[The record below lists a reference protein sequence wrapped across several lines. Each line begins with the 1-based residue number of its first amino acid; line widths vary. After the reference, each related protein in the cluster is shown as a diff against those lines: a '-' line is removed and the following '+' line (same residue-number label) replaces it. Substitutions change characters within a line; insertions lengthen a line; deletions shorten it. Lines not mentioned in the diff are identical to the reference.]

1 MSGRD
6 PIQVTH
12 DMHPTSSED
21 RGKGAHILI
30 YPSPLLGPGRLGKIG
45 RSLQAA
51 GLFDETIIVG
61 IRSGEVPAVQVL
73 DSGVRIERVRG
84 ASIRSFLG
92 GLRIMALWPFRV
104 YRRYRREKLAAV
116 AAQNVYVLP
125 LAYHLA
131 RKSGAMLAYNA
142 HELETETIG
151 AGGVKKKIAKL
162 IERRYIRH
170 ADVVSVV
177 NDSIADWYAAAY
189 PGLTPVVLTNTPID
203 DGNSVDLRRQ
213 LDIPDDELLYI
224 HVGFLTAGRSIPLLL
239 EAFSTR
245 AHLHLAFLGD
255 GAMRPL
261 VEEAMRSSP
270 NIHLVPTVA
279 PDQVVSV
286 VRGADVGLCLIEYV
300 SLSDK
305 LSTPNKLMEAWV
317 AGIPPLSSDLIE
329 ARRLL
334 GPALSQ
340 TWVLEDPEHHL
351 GAALDRIGR
360 AEIAEFQTHWHPIPT
375 WDDHVVDLVRA
386 YRAALSERDPARPDQ
401 LS

>member
-1 MSGRD
+1 
-6 PIQVTH
+6 
-12 DMHPTSSED
+12 MHSASSE
-21 RGKGAHILI
+21 RRSKGAHILI

-45 RSLQAA
+45 RSLQTA
-51 GLFDETIIVG
+51 GLFDETIVVG
-61 IRSGEVPAVQVL
+61 IRSGDVPAVQAL
-73 DSGVRIERVRG
+73 DPMVRIERVRG
-84 ASIRSFLG
+84 ASIGEFLG

-104 YRRYRREKLAAV
+104 YRRYRRENLTAV

-131 RKSGAMLAYNA
+131 RKSGAVLAYNA

-151 AGGVKKKIAKL
+151 AGWLKKKIAKL
-162 IERRYIRH
+162 IERRYIRRV
-170 ADVVSVV
+170 DVVSVV
-177 NDSIADWYAAAY
+177 NESIADWYAEAY

-203 DGNSVDLRRQ
+203 DGTSVDLRRQ
-213 LDIPDDELLYI
+213 LNIPDDDLLYI

-239 EAFSTR
+239 REFASR
-245 AHLHLAFLGD
+245 PHLHLAFLGD

-261 VEEAMRSSP
+261 VEKAMRSAP
-270 NIHLVPTVA
+270 NIHLVPTVV
-279 PDQVVSV
+279 PDGVVSV
-286 VRGADVGLCLIEYV
+286 VRGADVGLCVIEYV

-334 GPALSQ
+334 GPVLSQ
-340 TWVLEDPEHHL
+340 TWVLENPEQEL
-351 GAALDRIGR
+351 GAALDRIGTP
-360 AEIAEFQTHWHPIPT
+360 EIAEFQKYWHPIPT
-375 WDDHVVDLVRA
+375 WDDQAVDLVRA
-386 YRAALSERDPARPDQ
+386 YREALARRDSVPRDQ